1 MTIQEVLKIK
11 AQSRINDLASRAI
24 SRAAGSGTLR
34 GAMSGAILEDG
45 KILSA
50 KCPRLEQARFNGVEA
65 TTSEDAG
72 VIFAAGF
79 GHEEY
84 LKSMFSGAG
93 VALTDCKGQE
103 PVPVSHFHATPTP
116 STPFVLREI
125 GTVSEVHG
133 IPWRGTPDFMYWDGT
148 KWNGIEAKCQVSN
161 YGVAKAVRAGWPQR
175 KHILQCAN
183 YMSVMGLTEWMLIV
197 GHYFIAQADNERF
210 MPEIRCY
217 QVTLTT
223 VEGVERFAVEN
234 EVGEKQVLDFDRAS
248 VLSYLK
254 LLLDSDA
261 KKVLAPRPHW
271 KELFPKMKGYDECN
285 YCSAQMSN
293 ECNRADVGKLDYAG
307 WMARLAQKQK

>member
-1 MTIQEVLKIK
+1 VKIADILAIK
-11 AQSRINDLASRAI
+11 AQSRVNDLASRAI

-34 GAMSGAILEDG
+34 GAMSGAILADG

-72 VIFAAGF
+72 IIFAAGF

-93 VALTDCKGQE
+93 IELKDVKGEPPVAATF
-103 PVPVSHFHATPTP
+103 FHSAP
-116 STPFVLREI
+116 SPSPIVYREI
-125 GTVSEVHG
+125 GVSSEVHG
-133 IPWRGTPDFMYWDGT
+133 VPWRGTPDFMYWDGT
-148 KWNGIEAKCQVSN
+148 TWHGIEAKSQVSN
-161 YGVAKAVRAGWPQR
+161 YGVVKSIRSGWPQR

-183 YMSVMGLTEWMLIV
+183 YMSVMGLSEWMLIV
-197 GHYFIAQADNERF
+197 GHYFFAQADNDKF
-210 MPEIRCY
+210 APDIRCY
-217 QVTLTT
+217 RVFLTT
-223 VEGVERFAVEN
+223 QDGVERFAVEN
-234 EVGEKQVLDFDRAS
+234 QLGETIVLDFDRAS

-261 KKVLAPRPHW
+261 AKKLAPRPTW
-271 KELFPKMKGYDECN
+271 TELFPNMKGYDECN

-307 WMARLAQKQK
+307 WMERLKQKTK